1 MFIAGP
7 LLMLDTDPPGLNV
20 FTMERMMKLP
30 STAHLARV
38 CARHPWKVIGA
49 WVVVVAL
56 ALIAARGL
64 DDALTTSADFSGKPE
79 YQVGADLLQQRLR
92 GDRPLTETVVVHSDS
107 MRYDDSSF
115 QSTVE
120 QATTALTGM
129 QEVTEVSNVYLAQAA
144 QAPGASSLVSA
155 DGHSALITVTFASD
169 LDDTEA
175 TTDTYLGIIAAQGSD
190 DIRVYS
196 VGDLSVERAGS
207 ELAKS
212 DLSKAESISLP
223 LSILILALIFCAL
236 LAVGL
241 PVVLSVV

>member
-1 MFIAGP
+1 MSEGVLPMAAGEDSRHCSCKGHQTHQPGISMPGDLSSSRFPHASRRASVIGRRWAVRRLSRGCSAVGQMFVAS
-7 LLMLDTDPPGLNV
+7 LLPMLDTDPPGLNV

-107 MRYDDSSF
+107 ERYDDASF

-129 QEVTEVSNVYLAQAA
+129 QEVTEVSNLYLAQAA
-144 QAPGASSLVSA
+144 QAPGASS
-155 DGHSALITVTFASD
+155 
-169 LDDTEA
+169 
-175 TTDTYLGIIAAQGSD
+175 
-190 DIRVYS
+190 
-196 VGDLSVERAGS
+196 
-207 ELAKS
+207 
-212 DLSKAESISLP
+212 
-223 LSILILALIFCAL
+223 
-236 LAVGL
+236 
-241 PVVLSVV
+241 